1 MKETQNEL
9 LPSHTY
15 GVLSGG
21 DLAHIISL
29 THQQLQDLHAEH
41 YDPSNARFST
51 YSDFPLES
59 HIEFIDSSL
68 FEFIQIEPSVGEP
81 LELRWKKPVP

>member
-41 YDPSNARFST
+41 YDPSNARFLVW
-51 YSDFPLES
+51 FNLL
-59 HIEFIDSSL
+59 FSL
-68 FEFIQIEPSVGEP
+68 IVSV
-81 LELRWKKPVP
+81 